1 MINAI
6 LFQNKEIN
14 DLIFMLCTFENSF
27 FMNFI
32 IKKMLHFAY
41 YFLKISGTW
50 TFSLKIFLDYQD
62 FFKKGEVRFLISKN
76 KQFFWVLGIL

>member
-1 MINAI
+1 MVIYKNHFCIENINIIYKKLIKYNDIQIIIIIYINKKINVI

-41 YFLKISGTW
+41 YFLKISGT
-50 TFSLKIFLDYQD
+50 
-62 FFKKGEVRFLISKN
+62 
-76 KQFFWVLGIL
+76 